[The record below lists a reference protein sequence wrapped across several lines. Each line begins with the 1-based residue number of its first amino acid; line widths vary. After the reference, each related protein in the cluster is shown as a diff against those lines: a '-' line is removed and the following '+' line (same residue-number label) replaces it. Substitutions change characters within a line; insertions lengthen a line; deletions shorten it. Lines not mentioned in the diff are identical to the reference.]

1 MLWDL
6 GQWSRFV
13 RPGAVRVG
21 ISGSTSN
28 MRIATFRNVDWSL
41 VVVFINS
48 GNAVRANIKI
58 ETAGGGGDG

>member
-1 MLWDL
+1 
-6 GQWSRFV
+6 
-13 RPGAVRVG
+13 
-21 ISGSTSN
+21 
-28 MRIATFRNVDWSL
+28 MRIAAFRNVDGSV